1 MIKLAKWLASAALL
15 AFMFGAQA
23 QAATYIVTG
32 PAGGTLSMTKG
43 TYLDEILEK
52 FGVISQGDITGV
64 LSGKKSAAKYTYTFQ
79 DAISKLTF
87 ISAADA
93 ENPVDMTTSN
103 LFSKSAGVT
112 ITAAV
117 PEPETYALMGVGLL
131 GLLLARR
138 RKGVTAVQAI
148 A

>member
-1 MIKLAKWLASAALL
+1 MIKHAKWLAAVGLL
-15 AFMFGAQA
+15 AVVFGSQA
-23 QAATYIVTG
+23 QAATYFVTG
-32 PAGGTLSMTKG
+32 PAGGTLSMTKS

-52 FGVISQGDITGV
+52 FDVISQGDIIGV

-79 DAISKLTF
+79 DALSKLTF

-93 ENPVDMTTSN
+93 ENPVDLTTSN

-131 GLLLARR
+131 GLMLGRR
-138 RKGVTAVQAI
+138 RKSAVQAI

>member
-1 MIKLAKWLASAALL
+1 MIKLAKWLSSAVVL
-15 AFMFGAQA
+15 AFMFCAQA
-23 QAATYIVTG
+23 QAATYFVTG
-32 PAGGTLSMTKG
+32 PAGGSLSMTKS

-52 FGVISQGDITGV
+52 FDVISQGDITGV

-93 ENPVDMTTSN
+93 ENPVDLTTSN
-103 LFSKSAGVT
+103 LFTKSAGVA
-112 ITAAV
+112 IVAV
-117 PEPETYALMGVGLL
+117 AEPETYALMGVGLL

-138 RKGVTAVQAI
+138 RKSATISFA
-148 A
+148 